1 MSRLRRHHAGDDADE
16 CLPVFLRL
24 PALCRAVETNSRTLC
39 VFAATGSVKCPR
51 RSRPEDVARDL
62 MSPAP
67 LQLIAALGGTRE
79 PQDPPQQAWLTR
91 PWAVRLLN

>member
-1 MSRLRRHHAGDDADE
+1 MLASIFYL
-16 CLPVFLRL
+16 L
-24 PALCRAVETNSRTLC
+24 PALCRAVETNFPDTAAC
-39 VFAATGSVKCPR
+39 FAAAGRSSAPR
-51 RSRPEDVARDL
+51 RSRPEVVARDL
-62 MSPAP
+62 MSPAA